1 MSGEET
7 DWSYTPLPTLSKKQT
22 KRQIERS
29 LPLLSLGG
37 YSQSV
42 KACPNFDAHFLS
54 PTALFGFDAARL
66 GTF

>member
-22 KRQIERS
+22 KRQIERRLS
-29 LPLLSLGG
+29 LLSAATL
-37 YSQSV
+37 

-54 PTALFGFDAARL
+54 LTALFGFDAARL